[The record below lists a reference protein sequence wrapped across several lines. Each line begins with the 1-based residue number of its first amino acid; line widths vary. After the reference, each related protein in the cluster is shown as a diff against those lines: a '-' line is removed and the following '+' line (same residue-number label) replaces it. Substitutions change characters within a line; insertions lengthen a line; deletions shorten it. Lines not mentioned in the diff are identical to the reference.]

1 MIELLLKIKG
11 SYAMIWIET
20 GKKHENIIL
29 ARKSLG
35 KPERQKWK
43 EFQISKKTISSFP
56 GCLPFWPLG
65 WSYM

>member
-29 ARKSLG
+29 ACKSLG
-35 KPERQKWK
+35 KPERQK
-43 EFQISKKTISSFP
+43 
-56 GCLPFWPLG
+56 
-65 WSYM
+65 